1 MLNKIRN
8 NKLLKYYG
16 AENTFI
22 ISNNLFAICKYEDQI
37 DNYTLVGGFKIYNN
51 KITQIAYLN
60 FTIYPLTKTAELSD
74 IFIDEKYRHVGL
86 GMMLISLFEERCIYY
101 GIKDIV
107 GKLSSVD
114 EDGNNE
120 IARNSF
126 YAKNGYTIMNGK
138 VCKTLLNN

>member
-1 MLNKIRN
+1 M
-8 NKLLKYYG
+8 
-16 AENTFI
+16 
-22 ISNNLFAICKYEDQI
+22 
-37 DNYTLVGGFKIYNN
+37 VGGFKIYNN

-74 IFIDEKYRHVGL
+74 IFIDEKYRHIGL

-126 YAKNGYTIMNGK
+126 YTKNGYTIMNGK
-138 VCKTLLNN
+138 VYKTLLNN